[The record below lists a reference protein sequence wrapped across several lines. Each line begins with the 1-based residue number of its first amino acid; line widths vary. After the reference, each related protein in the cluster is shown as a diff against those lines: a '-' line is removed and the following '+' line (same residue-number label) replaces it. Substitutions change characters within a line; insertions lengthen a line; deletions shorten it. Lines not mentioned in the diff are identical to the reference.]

1 MVNKNVTKC
10 NPKHII
16 TCLQE
21 ITFSVQDCYQQSWLP
36 VLAWVWMGGPH
47 HWTGDLTGFSLP
59 KVGNDTTTFLR
70 QRPGQVHGKGPAQHL
85 LQHFHKDLWYLLGKL
100 CRNIAPVVSAGR
112 TFRKIS
118 NHYQPWYKIVSG
130 PLWWAWGFP
139 THKQSERFTQ
149 KFDQNLRGRP
159 PPEPLVFLGSKI
171 WDPTAGIHP
180 KAWGTGRGGQVVILY
195 YVP

>member
-112 TFRKIS
+112 TCRKIS
-118 NHYQPWYKIVSG
+118 KPIINRDIRSFLVLYDELGDSQPTNNRKDL
-130 PLWWAWGFP
+130 P
-139 THKQSERFTQ
+139 
-149 KFDQNLRGRP
+149 QNLTKTWGEGHHLSHLCSLALRS
-159 PPEPLVFLGSKI
+159 EIQLLAF
-171 WDPTAGIHP
+171 TP
-180 KAWGTGRGGQVVILY
+180 KLEAQAAVARW
-195 YVP
+195 